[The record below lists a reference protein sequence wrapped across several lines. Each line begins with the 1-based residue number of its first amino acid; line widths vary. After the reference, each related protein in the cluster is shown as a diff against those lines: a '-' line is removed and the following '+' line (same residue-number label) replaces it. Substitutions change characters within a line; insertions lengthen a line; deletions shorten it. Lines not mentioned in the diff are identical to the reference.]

1 MIPSKNGALRG
12 LGEPKRTIVVIDP
25 GKRCGVCVYTPG
37 AVQWG
42 SGGREVPFAVNTAA
56 LDELPGLLHDLLFV
70 GRPDVVGPDGI
81 AFVACED
88 YHLVGGRLAQQQAGS
103 DMPSAQGIGMCRVA
117 CEWTDTTMFLVQ
129 PNNKRAGF
137 ASLDAAGLAARAS
150 CRNDHERDAV
160 DLTGY
165 VLREMRRAS

>member
-12 LGEPKRTIVVIDP
+12 LGEPRNLTFMVVDP
-25 GKRCGVCVYTPG
+25 GKRCGVCFYMTNEPNKPVY
-37 AVQWG
+37 
-42 SGGREVPFAVNTAA
+42 SVNTAG
-56 LDELPGLLHDLLFV
+56 LDELPGLLQVLKK
-70 GRPDVVGPDGI
+70 PGI